1 MRNLI
6 DQVIS
11 WDALGSYRKE
21 QYQYEIT
28 DAVIDSETGVLTITL
43 RLNFVMPV
51 IDMEKL
57 SGILLNQFSDLKS
70 VEFRYEFENVIQQK
84 EEISPLFIPHMIQ
97 IINGK
102 YASITKTIEPKKF
115 ELNEEK
121 LVIYAL
127 G

>member
-6 DQVIS
+6 DTSIS
-11 WDALGSYRKE
+11 WDKLGNHERQE
-21 QYQYEIT
+21 YQYEIT

-57 SGILLNQFSDLKS
+57 SGILLNQFSDLSS
-70 VEFRYEFENVIQQK
+70 VEFRYEFRDVIQTK
-84 EEISPLFIPHMIQ
+84 EEIIPLFIPHMIQ

-115 ELNEEK
+115 ELNEDT
-121 LVIYAL
+121 
-127 G
+127 